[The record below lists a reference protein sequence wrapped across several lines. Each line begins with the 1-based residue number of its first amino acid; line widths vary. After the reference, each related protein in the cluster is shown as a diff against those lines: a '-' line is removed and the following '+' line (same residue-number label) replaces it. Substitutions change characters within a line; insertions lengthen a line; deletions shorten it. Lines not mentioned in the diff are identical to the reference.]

1 MTPEKWLAEQIKKK
15 GIKQRHIAEHSGI
28 PDFNAQKLSLSLTG
42 YRKIQVDE
50 FLACCA
56 VIGVNPM
63 DYPLTQAKGDE
74 ADA

>member
-15 GIKQRHIAEHSGI
+15 GIKQRHIAENSGI
-28 PDFNAQKLSLSLTG
+28 PDFNEQKLSFSLNG
-42 YRKIQVDE
+42 NRKFQVEE
-50 FLACCA
+50 FLAVCA

-63 DYPLTQAKGDE
+63 DYSIARAEGDE